1 MATTAP
7 PASPG
12 RSESSA
18 AHAPGT
24 TSPSRAVLHGVL
36 GLAGLSV
43 GGAFISLSNGLSPTF
58 LDAMGP
64 VGRLSIPLPMVAC
77 QVVMALA
84 AGSRRRG
91 LAMAGSGL
99 VALGLLAGVVSG
111 FFDGGY
117 GDPRLTGFERGYQ
130 AVLIAGLVAVGGIAT
145 ARFVRVARG

>member
-1 MATTAP
+1 MTTTAP
-7 PASPG
+7 STSSG
-12 RSESSA
+12 RTRPSA
-18 AHAPGT
+18 ALAPGAT
-24 TSPSRAVLHGVL
+24 TTSRAVLHGVL
-36 GLAGLSV
+36 ALAGLSV
-43 GGAFISLSNGLSPTF
+43 GGAFISLSSGLSPTF
-58 LDAMGP
+58 LEAMGP

-91 LAMAGSGL
+91 LAMTGSGL

-111 FFDGGY
+111 FYDGGY

-130 AVLIAGLVAVGGIAT
+130 VVLIGGLVAVGGIAA